1 MIQFL
6 FCCFK
11 IKDKYVKDE
20 VTVYA
25 AQASF
30 FIILAIFPFL
40 MLLMTLV
47 QVIPGITK
55 SDFLNVMVSLMPDL
69 LDSLTVSIV
78 DDLYTKS
85 PATILS
91 VTAIVALWSAGKGM
105 MGIERG
111 MNRIYESPYKRGYV
125 MRRLICAVYTIVFMV
140 VCLLSLGLLVFGT
153 SLQRFI
159 IRTFPLFATITSH
172 LISFRSLLSLV
183 LLLAVFTLLYTIL
196 PKKKQNPWKQIPG
209 AAFAALGWM
218 IFSYGFS
225 IYFEHFSRFSYMYGS
240 LTAIILLMLWLY
252 FCICIVFIGAEINYF
267 LESVMNSGVDR

>member
-125 MRRLICAVYTIVFMV
+125 MRRLICSVYTIVFMV

>member
-1 MIQFL
+1 
-6 FCCFK
+6 
-11 IKDKYVKDE
+11 
-20 VTVYA
+20 
-25 AQASF
+25 
-30 FIILAIFPFL
+30 
-40 MLLMTLV
+40 
-47 QVIPGITK
+47 
-55 SDFLNVMVSLMPDL
+55 
-69 LDSLTVSIV
+69 
-78 DDLYTKS
+78 
-85 PATILS
+85 
-91 VTAIVALWSAGKGM
+91 
-105 MGIERG
+105 
-111 MNRIYESPYKRGYV
+111 
-125 MRRLICAVYTIVFMV
+125 MRRLICSVYTIVFMV

-209 AAFAALGWM
+209 AAFATLGWM
-218 IFSYGFS
+218 VFSYGFS

-267 LESVMNSGVDR
+267 LESVMNSGVDK